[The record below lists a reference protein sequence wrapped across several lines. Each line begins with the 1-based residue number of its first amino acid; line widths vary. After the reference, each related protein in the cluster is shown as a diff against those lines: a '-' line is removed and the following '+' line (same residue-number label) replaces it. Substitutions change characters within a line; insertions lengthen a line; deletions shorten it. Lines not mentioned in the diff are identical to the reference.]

1 MNKHAILLVAYR
13 NIEQIYEYIDL
24 LDEDFY
30 FYIHVDKKSNI
41 SKERIEKLR
50 ENKNVKFVESLYKVN
65 WGGKKFIEVLLFLA
79 KEALKDKNI
88 KYLHTASESDLPLK
102 SPKYIKEFFIKNDG
116 KQFLDIFSLP
126 DDRWPN
132 GGLDRFDKY
141 HFYDQFNA
149 KTKIGFKLIMS
160 LLKLQDIFGINRKS
174 TKKMPPLYGGSTWLS
189 LSYSCM
195 EYAVNFSEEN
205 LDFMR
210 LLENTFAPEE
220 IYFQTV
226 LMQSPYRNDLVNKH
240 LFYIDWE
247 FRNGNSPAH
256 LDVSDLEKLKVS
268 EKLFVRKIQAPISDD
283 LKAELIKYLKT
294 K

>member
-1 MNKHAILLVAYR
+1 MNKHAILVVAYR
-13 NIEQIYEYIDL
+13 NIEQILEYIDL

-41 SKERIEKLR
+41 SKERIDKLR
-50 ENKNVKFVESLYKVN
+50 ENKNVKFVDSLYKVN

-88 KYLHTASESDLPLK
+88 KYIHTASESDLPLQ

-116 KQFLDIFSLP
+116 KQFMDIFSLP

-132 GGLDRFDKY
+132 GGLDRFNKY

-160 LLKLQDIFGINRKS
+160 LLKLQDILGINRNS
-174 TKKMPPLYGGSTWLS
+174 TKKLPPLYGGSTWLS

-205 LDFMR
+205 LDFMD

-220 IYFQTV
+220 VFFQTV
-226 LMQSPYRNDLVNKH
+226 LMQSPYKNDVVDQH

-283 LKAELIKYLKT
+283 LKAKLIKYLKT

>member
-1 MNKHAILLVAYR
+1 MNKHAILVVAYR
-13 NIEQIYEYIDL
+13 NIEQIHEYIDL

-41 SKERIEKLR
+41 SKDRIDKLK
-50 ENKNVKFVESLYKVN
+50 ENKNVKFVESVYKVN

-88 KYLHTASESDLPLK
+88 KYIHTSSESDFPLK
-102 SPKYIKEFFIKNDG
+102 SPKYIKDFFVENNG
-116 KQFLDIFSLP
+116 KQFMDIYSLP

-132 GGLDRFDKY
+132 GGLDRFNKY

-149 KTKIGFKLIMS
+149 KTKVGFKLIMF
-160 LLKLQDIFGINRKS
+160 LLKIQDVLGINRKGV
-174 TKKMPPLYGGSTWLS
+174 KKFPPLYGGSTWLS
-189 LSYSCM
+189 LSYSGM
-195 EYAVNFSEEN
+195 EYAVNYAEKN
-205 LDFMR
+205 PKFMKS
-210 LLENTFAPEE
+210 LEWTFAPEE

-226 LMQSPYRNDLVNKH
+226 LMQSPYRENVVNEH

-268 EKLFVRKIQAPISDD
+268 EKLFVRKIQVPISDD

>member
-1 MNKHAILLVAYR
+1 MNKHAILVVAYR
-13 NIEQIYEYIDL
+13 NIEQIHEYIDL

-41 SKERIEKLR
+41 SKERIDRLR

-88 KYLHTASESDLPLK
+88 KYIHTASESDLPLQ

-116 KQFLDIFSLP
+116 KQFMDIFSLP

-132 GGLDRFDKY
+132 GGLDRFNKY

-160 LLKLQDIFGINRKS
+160 LLKLQDILGINRNS
-174 TKKMPPLYGGSTWLS
+174 TKKLPPLYAGSTWLS

-205 LDFMR
+205 LDFMD

-220 IYFQTV
+220 IFFQTV
-226 LMQSPYRNDLVNKH
+226 LMQSPYRDDLVNEH